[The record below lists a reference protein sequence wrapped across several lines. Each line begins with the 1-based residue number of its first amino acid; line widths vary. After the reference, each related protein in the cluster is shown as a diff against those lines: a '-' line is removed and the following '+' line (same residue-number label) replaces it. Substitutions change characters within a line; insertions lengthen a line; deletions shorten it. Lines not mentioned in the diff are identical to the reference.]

1 MDGFLIVLLALGF
14 APAVYLLLRKYLPSL
29 LERAGGVMVHHSLRN
44 HLPESYYRLFDD
56 VWLRTPRGKV
66 HFDHLLV
73 SSYGIFII
81 ATRHDWGWISGSPQD
96 ATWTRSLLGLKREFP
111 NPIRLNNEAARSL
124 QSLLDLDESKFHRLS
139 VFTGRFRFRE
149 STPLNVTGLEGMLPV
164 VQVRTEH
171 LVGFEETERV
181 IRLICSSRTTPPR
194 RRVDDPTFPRPKNPL
209 INGLM
214 GAAAGAAAMAALLF
228 LGSQVLKIADD
239 VVHTSPLPAYPEQP
253 EESPVL
259 PTAEKPQIDLPSVE
273 HDDYRSENPDLED
286 SSGQAKDQSIP

>member
-1 MDGFLIVLLALGF
+1 MDGFLIVLLVLGF
-14 APAVYLLLRKYLPSL
+14 APVAYLLSRKYLPSV
-29 LERAGGVMVHHSLRN
+29 LERAGSLMVHHSLRN
-44 HLPESYYRLFDD
+44 HLLESYYRLFED

-73 SSYGIFII
+73 SCYGLFII
-81 ATRHDWGWISGSPQD
+81 STRHDWGWISGSPQD

-111 NPIRLNNEAARSL
+111 NPIRLNDEAARSL
-124 QSLLDLDESKFHRLS
+124 QSLTGLDDSKFHSLS
-139 VFTGRFRFRE
+139 VFTGRSRFRE
-149 STPLNVTGLEGMLPV
+149 SMPLNVTGLEGMLPF

-181 IRLICSSRTTPPR
+181 IQLICSSKTSPPR
-194 RRVDDPTFPRPKNPL
+194 RRVDDPSFPRSKNPR

-253 EESPVL
+253 EESPFL
-259 PTAEKPQIDLPSVE
+259 PMAEKPQIDLPSVE
-273 HDDYRSENPDLED
+273 HDDGE
-286 SSGQAKDQSIP
+286 SGKPFIGEEAGQSRER